1 MENLKNILTLN
12 LLITNNNQALEFN
25 TYLLTNMNKI
35 GKAKGGKNGGK
46 CKPLWGGSQ
55 WPSNSHCVFYPSPFL
70 VGTLSL
76 VSYAEANIVAPNLL
90 IWELDLQDIL
100 L

>member
-1 MENLKNILTLN
+1 MQKGEN
-12 LLITNNNQALEFN
+12 
-25 TYLLTNMNKI
+25 
-35 GKAKGGKNGGK
+35 GRK
-46 CKPLWGGSQ
+46 CKPLWEGSQ
-55 WPSNSHCVFYPSPFL
+55 WPSKSQCVFYPSPFL

-76 VSYAEANIVAPNLL
+76 VSYAEANIVTPNLL

>member
-1 MENLKNILTLN
+1 MTNIKGECKKGKIRGNANLYEEAVNEQVSK
-12 LLITNNNQALEFN
+12 
-25 TYLLTNMNKI
+25 
-35 GKAKGGKNGGK
+35 
-46 CKPLWGGSQ
+46 SQ
-55 WPSNSHCVFYPSPFL
+55 CVFHPSPFL

-76 VSYAEANIVAPNLL
+76 VSYAETNIVAPNLL

>member
-1 MENLKNILTLN
+1 MTKSLT
-12 LLITNNNQALEFN
+12 
-25 TYLLTNMNKI
+25 
-35 GKAKGGKNGGK
+35 
-46 CKPLWGGSQ
+46 S
-55 WPSNSHCVFYPSPFL
+55 VFHLSAFL

-90 IWELDLQDIL
+90 IWELDLQYIL

>member
-1 MENLKNILTLN
+1 M
-12 LLITNNNQALEFN
+12 Q
-25 TYLLTNMNKI
+25 
-35 GKAKGGKNGGK
+35 KGEKGGK

-55 WPSNSHCVFYPSPFL
+55 WPSKSQCVFHPSPFL

>member
-1 MENLKNILTLN
+1 MGGNANLYEEAVNY
-12 LLITNNNQALEFN
+12 QV
-25 TYLLTNMNKI
+25 
-35 GKAKGGKNGGK
+35 
-46 CKPLWGGSQ
+46 
-55 WPSNSHCVFYPSPFL
+55 SHNCVFHPSPFL